1 MNYMD
6 QMKLRVFLISI
17 QPSTWSVPSPVVLQS
32 QNKVKFYRDS
42 RASTGDI
49 VTGLRSCFALVL
61 RSLSPVFRA
70 VSVLSGIF
78 LASWLWSVSR
88 CSRPIE
94 LRFCVWRCSLFLCL
108 VVRSPVWW
116 NYLEVNLCAPFSLP
130 AVLYGEVTCLLS
142 NPWSSWWYHL
152 MVHCE
157 LVCWMTSWMNSNLLQ
172 LWQCCFFLPIMAEYL
187 APTWKLTS
195 GLFSRIG
202 QKAG

>member
-17 QPSTWSVPSPVVLQS
+17 QPSTRSEPSPVVLQS
-32 QNKVKFYRDS
+32 QNMVKINREQSCVNCWYR
-42 RASTGDI
+42 RWIAK
-49 VTGLRSCFALVL
+49 LLALVL

-78 LASWLWSVSR
+78 LTSWLWSVLR

-142 NPWSSWWYHL
+142 NLWSSCWYHL

-172 LWQCCFFLPIMAEYL
+172 LWQCCFFVIIFYL
-187 APTWKLTS
+187 NEFFEML
-195 GLFSRIG
+195 
-202 QKAG
+202 